1 MTYSIW
7 LLRGVPDRSAAK
19 YLSAKAGAGCD
30 HIEPVLPDEIARKRT
45 DMTPD
50 PELQDAGKQRPAGTA
65 PAGGRLSRLQ
75 AFPLLAL
82 GWFCVGLGVIGIL
95 LPVMPTTVF
104 LLIALW
110 AFARSSPRF
119 HKWLLDHPA
128 LGLYITDWTEHG
140 VIPVRAKIVALAL
153 MAMSLAW
160 LWLASGA
167 PIFVNALVTA
177 ILTAVAAFILTRP
190 GSARKRRR

>member
-1 MTYSIW
+1 
-7 LLRGVPDRSAAK
+7 
-19 YLSAKAGAGCD
+19 
-30 HIEPVLPDEIARKRT
+30 
-45 DMTPD
+45 MTPD
-50 PELQDAGKQRPAGTA
+50 SEIQDAGKQRPAGTA
-65 PAGGRLSRLQ
+65 PAAGRLSRLQ

-128 LGLYITDWTEHG
+128 LGRYITDWTEHR
-140 VIPVRAKIVALAL
+140 VIPVRTKIVALAL
-153 MAMSLAW
+153 MTMSLAW

-167 PIFVNALVTA
+167 PIFVNALVTV